1 MTTVA
6 DVDLLERAAA
16 KSVPVRLTAVV
27 GGQERTYRA
36 RVVKVV
42 GADAAE
48 GANGFWVNLLDH
60 RAAGAD
66 ALERERPECRGTF
79 AVDQAR
85 FTFLAR
91 VIGRDRHLWVN
102 DRVMFDALLLAPAR
116 DLRRVDQR
124 DARRL
129 AAGESSGVGGQ
140 LCRVVFD
147 PLSTTQ
153 RKAVP
158 IAGALQDL
166 SADGAG
172 FVCRANRHLTESA
185 PDEPMRIAIQFR
197 GRTITLAARLTQ
209 VSVISHRTTRAGV
222 VFDWQDPETAAS
234 RAALDAVLAELER
247 QESLRRAQGCR

>member
-6 DVDLLERAAA
+6 DVGLLERAAA

-42 GADAAE
+42 GVDGAD
-48 GANGFWVNLLDH
+48 GFWVNLLDR
-60 RAAGAD
+60 RAAATD
-66 ALERERPECRGTF
+66 ALEREQPECRGTF
-79 AVDQAR
+79 ALDQAR

-91 VIGRDRHLWVN
+91 VVRRDRHLWVN

-124 DARRL
+124 DAQRL
-129 AAGESSGVGGQ
+129 AVTESSGVGGE

-153 RKAVP
+153 TKAVP

-172 FVCRANRHLTESA
+172 FICRANRHLTESG
-185 PDEPMRIAIQFR
+185 PDEPMRCAIQFR
-197 GRTITLAARLTQ
+197 GRSFALAARLAQ

-222 VFDWQDPETAAS
+222 IFDWQDPETAAG
-234 RAALDAVLAELER
+234 RAMLEAVLAELES
-247 QESLRRAQGCR
+247 QESQRRALGTR